1 MILYMPA
8 ILGSFQALAAPLAA
22 MTAMATG
29 LGPMSPGQP
38 GPVPGGD
45 GAVKWYR
52 TGRGIVMVYSNGLYY
67 Q

>member
-1 MILYMPA
+1 MPA

-29 LGPMSPGQP
+29 FGPMSP

-45 GAVKWYR
+45 GAAKWYR
-52 TGRGIVMVYSNGLYY
+52 TGRGIVMV